1 MSLRHL
7 FELYPECEYL
17 KSLSAN
23 FHIMDEIYRECGN
36 TFVEGC
42 GSYLFNGKVYEYY
55 EGMYDK
61 QQLLYHTAK
70 KSSSVLEIG
79 VYMGHSLFIM
89 LLGNP
94 KLNITCIDIDDT
106 YSVPAIRVLQKQ
118 FPECTIEFIKGD
130 SKETLLPIKGTF
142 DLFHI
147 DGSHNTNYV
156 YREFLICFEKL
167 MKKDVCFVF
176 DDYDVYSDIVD
187 DLSTHSTDL
196 YSPKSYR
203 IASCDWRNAII
214 EFSYVPG
221 CVK

>member
-1 MSLRHL
+1 MSFTQL
-7 FELYPECEYL
+7 FELYPECEYI
-17 KSLSAN
+17 KALSKN
-23 FHIMDEIYRECGN
+23 FHIMDEIYKECGN
-36 TFVEGC
+36 TFLEGC
-42 GSYLFNGKVYEYY
+42 GSYLFNGQVYEYY

-70 KSSSVLEIG
+70 KYSSILEIG

-94 KLNITCIDIDDT
+94 TLKITCIDIDDT
-106 YSVPAIRVLQKQ
+106 YSVPAIRVLQKH
-118 FPECTIEFIKGD
+118 FPECIIQFIKGD
-130 SKETLLPIKGTF
+130 SKETLLPVEGKF

-147 DGSHNTNYV
+147 DGSHTTNYV

-203 IASCDWRNAII
+203 IALCEWRNAII